1 MKNVKATEAEKLNG
15 WTDDSLNAYRRERA
29 HASFMTV
36 YIKPVK
42 RPSVQN
48 HRYSPLKWRGR

>member
-1 MKNVKATEAEKLNG
+1 MRRVKATDEEKKNG
-15 WTDDSLNAYRRERA
+15 WTDESLNAYRMERERA
-29 HASFMTV
+29 SFMSV

-48 HRYSPLKWRGR
+48 HRYSPFKWGK